1 MFLNKKGQITIEFII
16 ILGVILIFIIYFSSA
31 IFPIIQID
39 KSIYLVKQNAL
50 DIISEQNY
58 PTTISSINFNLE
70 DDTLNLFISF
80 NKNNGPLQE
89 DISNTLLNTDNYKN
103 TTDYIKQTGSYDD
116 VKLILNYN

>member
-80 NKNNGPLQE
+80 NKNNGPPQE